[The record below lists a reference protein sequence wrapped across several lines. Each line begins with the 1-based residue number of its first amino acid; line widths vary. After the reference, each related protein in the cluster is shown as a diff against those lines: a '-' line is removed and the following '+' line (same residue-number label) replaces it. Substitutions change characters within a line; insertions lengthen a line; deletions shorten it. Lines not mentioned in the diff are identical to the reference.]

1 MKHFTHALALLILGA
16 SIIPSS
22 ISAQQ
27 TKILTAEKFNEYGL
41 VYSLPVTALQVTV
54 SAQKKTMVAGKYYQY
69 AKKYL
74 GTDNVVK
81 ENADFWTIT
90 DVKVNRYGVP
100 SSGTQYL
107 MQLKAGATTFIGVA
121 QDGMLLSVNAE
132 PRQQS
137 TFENISS
144 SSAQPHRRGDEYLAL
159 VDEDF
164 LASQSMAKQA
174 EMLMTS
180 LLEVRESILSLTR
193 GTADNMPTDGRQM
206 ELMLSSLRD
215 QERALTEAFTGVSYT
230 EDVTRT
236 FSFIPDEEGRK
247 VLFRLSDFAGFVA
260 ADNYAGDPVYISTS
274 IVREGTLPTDAN
286 GEFKKF
292 PKDGIAY
299 CLPGTAKISIS
310 FKGDTLWSQEMDFAQ
325 YGNVFGLAPA
335 LFTDKKNPSYAIFDD
350 VTGGLVE
357 IGTVSSLS
365 SESSAE

>member
-1 MKHFTHALALLILGA
+1 MKHLATALAILALGA
-16 SIIPSS
+16 STIPSS

-41 VYSLPVTALQVTV
+41 VYSLPTTALQITV
-54 SAQKKTMVAGKYYQY
+54 SAQKKTTVAGKYYQY
-69 AKKYL
+69 ALKYL
-74 GTDNVVK
+74 GTDDVIK
-81 ENADFWTIT
+81 ENSDIWTIT

-107 MQLKAGATTFIGVA
+107 MQLKPGATTFIGVA
-121 QDGMLLSVNAE
+121 DDGMLLSVNTQ
-132 PRQQS
+132 PREQTHFQ
-137 TFENISS
+137 NINSS
-144 SSAQPHRRGDEYLAL
+144 DAQPHRRGDEYLAF

-164 LASQSMAKQA
+164 LSSQSSAKQA
-174 EMLMTS
+174 EMLMS
-180 LLEVRESILSLTR
+180 NLLEVREAILGITR
-193 GTADNMPTDGRQM
+193 GTADNMPADGQQM
-206 ELMLSSLRD
+206 ELVLSSLRE

-230 EDVTRT
+230 ENVTRT
-236 FSFIPDEEGRK
+236 YSFIPDEEGRK

-260 ADNYAGDPVYISTS
+260 SDNYAGAPVYISTS

-299 CLPGTAKISIS
+299 CLPGSAKISIS
-310 FKGDTLWSQEMDFAQ
+310 FNGDTLWSQEMDFAQ
-325 YGNVFGLAPA
+325 YGNVFGLAPT

-350 VTGGLVE
+350 VTGSLVE

-365 SESSAE
+365 PNQNQD